1 MDHPVHQYR
10 GYEILCSLAGYTVMQ
25 GGIEVLSIGATDAD
39 TELADC
45 TDVDDMLHHAE
56 LAIDRLIAEANH

>member
-1 MDHPVHQYR
+1 MHQYR

-25 GGIEVLSIGATDAD
+25 GGIEVLSIGTADAG

-45 TDVDDMLHHAE
+45 SEVDHMLRHAE
-56 LAIDRLIAEANH
+56 QAIDRLIAEAAP